1 MWFSPSGCNT
11 LCPREN
17 GVVLP
22 KPDLT
27 RVSLGIFFDPCEVT
41 FTRVFYSSSSASYN
55 EFQGPT
61 CGLETGKTL
70 WVGRQW
76 PGVAN
81 NIFNGVSTSGLVAY
95 FTTLSQQHGAVL
107 LHRCAL

>member
-1 MWFSPSGCNT
+1 
-11 LCPREN
+11 
-17 GVVLP
+17 LP

-81 NIFNGVSTSGLVAY
+81 NIFNDVSTSGLVAC